1 MKRFASG
8 ALGVPALA
16 AAGIVAGVVATTAQ
30 SMGPSTLQSSYVQPA
45 LPTVSTMSVLSVGD
59 TVSGYRMAGIP
70 DGLGAFDNGDG
81 TFTLLMNHELG
92 ATSGA
97 IHAHGSKGAFVSKW
111 VIDKD
116 SLKVMSG
123 QDLMKEIYPWDAATQ
138 QSVATPGT
146 FAFTRF
152 CSGDLPDVTAF
163 YNPATGRGTHARIY
177 MHGEE
182 GGNTGYQLGSV
193 ATGPDAGKTYVL
205 GKFNL
210 STNGSGLTG
219 IGAWENALASPYP
232 QDKTIVIANSDG
244 GTGIQTNAVAVY
256 VGTKKAN
263 GSEVD
268 KAGLTNGTL
277 SFVNVTGNPAE
288 IVDLATRA
296 TTIVS
301 GTRFT
306 LSSTTSTTFS
316 RPEDGAWSRSNP
328 NQYYFVT
335 TDQLDQATD
344 GVGAQNGRSRLWR
357 LTFDDIKRPEKG
369 GKIDLLVNGRIVD
382 GERVNMFDNVTLN
395 PGSGLLVLVED
406 VGGAAHNGK
415 VWLYDPKT
423 GELTKVGHHDVS
435 RFGDVGIAATAP
447 FNQDEEA
454 SGILDVSSILG
465 AGSYLLVDQ
474 SHYLINA
481 ANPRGFTDPDDL
493 VEGGQLLYMRLPF
506 PIATAKSQCKDG
518 GWEWVFRED
527 GDGFKTLAEC
537 NRYVGNDRR
546 GRTNGAGN
554 DEPEDDA
561 SGQGKDKN

>member
-1 MKRFASG
+1 MNRFARG
-8 ALGVPALA
+8 AFGVPALA
-16 AAGIVAGVVATTAQ
+16 TAGIIAGVVATSAQ
-30 SMGPSTLQSSYVQPA
+30 SMGPSTLQSAYIQPSQ
-45 LPTVSTMSVLSVGD
+45 PTVSNMSVLSVGD
-59 TVSGYRMAGIP
+59 VVSGYRMVGIP
-70 DGLGAFDNGDG
+70 DGLGALDNGDG

-97 IHAHGSKGAFVSKW
+97 VRAHGSRGAFVSKW

-123 QDLMKEIYPWDAATQ
+123 QDLMKQIYLWDTATQ
-138 QSVATPGT
+138 KSETTPST
-146 FAFTRF
+146 YAFTRF

-163 YNPATGRGTHARIY
+163 YNPSTGRGTRTRIY

-182 GGNTGYQLGSV
+182 GGTTGYQLGSV
-193 ATGPDAGKTYVL
+193 VTGPDAGKTYIL

-210 STNGSGLTG
+210 STNGSGLTA

-256 VGTKKAN
+256 VGTKGAS

-277 SFVNVTGNPAE
+277 SFVNVAGNPAE
-288 IVDLATRA
+288 IVDTTTRA
-296 TTIVS
+296 TRITS

-335 TDQLDQATD
+335 TDQLDQATE
-344 GVGAQNGRSRLWR
+344 GVGAQNGRTRLWR

-369 GKIDLLVNGRIVD
+369 GKIDLLINARIVD
-382 GERVNMFDNVTLN
+382 GERVNMFDNITVN
-395 PGSGLLVLVED
+395 AASGLITILED

-415 VWLYDPKT
+415 VWQYNPKT
-423 GELTKVGHHDVS
+423 GDLIKVAQHDVS
-435 RFGDVGIAATAP
+435 RFGDIGIAATTP
-447 FNQDEEA
+447 FNQDEET
-454 SGILDVSSILG
+454 SGIIDMSKILG

-506 PIATAKSQCKDG
+506 PIATDRSECKDG
-518 GWEWVFRED
+518 GWEWMFRED

-537 NRYVGNDRR
+537 NQYVGGGHRR
-546 GRTNGAGN
+546 YGNGI
-554 DEPEDDA
+554 EHDDD
-561 SGQGKDKN
+561 SRGQGQGKEGN